1 MSTKVRIKWNGKMAF
16 DADVNGFVVRMD
28 AAPEAGGKD
37 QGPRPKPL
45 TLAALGGCTGMDVV
59 SILEKMRVPL
69 DSFDMKIEAEQT
81 DEHPRVY
88 KRIHIVYT
96 FKGKDLPLE
105 KIQKAVDLS
114 QEKYCGVS
122 SMLRRTAALT
132 YEIEVLSE

>member
-1 MSTKVRIKWNGKMAF
+1 MSTKVRIKWNGDMAF
-16 DADVNGFVVRMD
+16 DADVNGFALRMD

-37 QGPRPKPL
+37 LGPRPKPL

-59 SILEKMRVPL
+59 SILEKMRVTL
-69 DSFDMKIEAEQT
+69 ESFDMKIEADQT

-88 KRIHIVYT
+88 KKIHIVYT

-122 SMLRRTAALT
+122 AMLRKAAVIT

>member
-1 MSTKVRIKWNGKMAF
+1 MSTKVRIKWHGDMAF
-16 DADVNGFVVRMD
+16 AADVNGFAIRMD
-28 AAPEAGGKD
+28 AAPEAGGQD
-37 QGPRPKPL
+37 MGPRPKPL

-59 SILEKMRVPL
+59 SILEKMRVQL

-88 KRIHIVYT
+88 KKIHIVYT

-114 QEKYCGVS
+114 QDKYCGVS
-122 SMLRRTAALT
+122 AMLRKAAAVT

>member
-16 DADVNGFVVRMD
+16 DADVNGFAIRMD
-28 AAPEAGGKD
+28 AAPEAGDKD

-59 SILEKMRVPL
+59 SLLEKMRVPL
-69 DSFDMKIEAEQT
+69 ESFDMKIEAEQT

-88 KRIHIVYT
+88 KKIHIVYI
-96 FKGKDLPLE
+96 FKGKNLPLE
-105 KIQKAVDLS
+105 KLQKAVELS

-122 SMLRRTAALT
+122 AMLRKSAAVT